1 MIHLPL
7 RRCLPAILLVAL
19 AISPPLA
26 SAQPALAEGVGNN
39 DQGAAER
46 EALGP
51 DLDAIRR
58 FVEVYR
64 VIKAAHVDPV
74 ADDVL
79 IESAIRGMLGGLDAH
94 SSYLDTRALEVLT
107 DDTLG
112 AYDGLGVELMSGAGV
127 LQVIGAM
134 PDSPAE
140 RAGLRV
146 GDFITHVDEI
156 EVDENTVTQSL
167 AKLRGRPGTRVHL
180 TVVRDDAPAPLEMDL
195 VRARIRL
202 STVRS
207 EWLEPG
213 LAMIHVT
220 QCQPATAGEIHR
232 QLSRLRREHGGE
244 LDALILDLRGNPG
257 GALDAAV
264 AISDLFLAQGRVVS
278 LKGRFEGVDRAY
290 DARPGS
296 EWERL
301 PLAVLIDGDTA
312 SAAEII
318 AAALQAH
325 GRATVLGERSYGK
338 GSVQNVFA
346 LDPDHA
352 VRLTTARYYTAKGE
366 SIHERGVMPDVV
378 VAADADADADVK
390 DFEIADPVVKRARQ
404 ALKAAAAP
412 SPQASATAKPDGS

>member
-1 MIHLPL
+1 MNTPAPF
-7 RRCLPAILLVAL
+7 RRCLPLLLLASLTLAL
-19 AISPPLA
+19 PA
-26 SAQPALAEGVGNN
+26 SAQEALAEGVANN
-39 DQGAAER
+39 DQGVAER

-64 VIKAAHVDPV
+64 VIKAAHVDAV
-74 ADDVL
+74 DDHVL

-94 SSYLDTRALEVLT
+94 SGYLDMRALEVLT

-112 AYDGLGVELMSGAGV
+112 AYDGLGVELISGAGV

-140 RAGLRV
+140 RAGLKV
-146 GDFITHVDEI
+146 GDFITHVDEL
-156 EVDENTVTQSL
+156 EVDETNMPQSL

-180 TVVRDDAPAPLEMDL
+180 TVVRDDAPAPMQMDL

-213 LAMIHVT
+213 LAIIHVA

-232 QLSRLRREHGGE
+232 QLSRLRRDPGGQ
-244 LDALILDLRGNPG
+244 LQGVVLDLRGNPG

-264 AISDLFLAQGRVVS
+264 AISDLFLAEGRIVS
-278 LKGRFEGVDRAY
+278 LKGRADSVDRAF

-296 EWERL
+296 EWEGL
-301 PLAVLIDGDTA
+301 PLAVLIDGGTA

-318 AAALQAH
+318 AAALQSH
-325 GRATVLGERSYGK
+325 GRATIVGERSFGK
-338 GSVQNVFA
+338 GSVQNIFA
-346 LDPDHA
+346 LDPTHA

-366 SIHERGVMPDVV
+366 SIHDRGVVPDFTI
-378 VAADADADADVK
+378 AGDTGEGEDADPAVR
-390 DFEIADPVVKRARQ
+390 RAVQ
-404 ALKAAAAP
+404 ALKAGRPSGSSAAAT
-412 SPQASATAKPDGS
+412 QAR

>member
-1 MIHLPL
+1 MKTVEPDSMKTSDLL
-7 RRCLPAILLVAL
+7 RRCLPLLL
-19 AISPPLA
+19 LA
-26 SAQPALAEGVGNN
+26 SLTMALPAAAQEALAEGVGNN
-39 DQGAAER
+39 DKGAAER

-64 VIKAAHVDPV
+64 VIKAAHVDV
-74 ADDVL
+74 VSDDVL

-94 SSYLDTRALEVLT
+94 SGYLDVRALEVLT

-112 AYDGLGVELMSGAGV
+112 AYDGLGVELISGAGV

-140 RAGLRV
+140 RAGLKV
-146 GDFITHVDEI
+146 GDFITHVDEL
-156 EVDENTVTQSL
+156 EVDETNMPQSL

-180 TVVRDDAPAPLEMDL
+180 TVVRDDAPAPMEMDL

-213 LAMIHVT
+213 LAIIHVA
-220 QCQPATAGEIHR
+220 QCQLATAGEIHR

-244 LDALILDLRGNPG
+244 LQGVVLDLRGNPG
-257 GALDAAV
+257 GALESAIAV
-264 AISDLFLAQGRVVS
+264 SDMFLAEGRIVS
-278 LKGRFEGVDRAY
+278 LKGRVENTDRAY

-318 AAALQAH
+318 AAALQSH
-325 GRATVLGERSYGK
+325 GRASVLGERSFGK
-338 GSVQNVFA
+338 GSVQNIFA
-346 LDPDHA
+346 LDPTHA

-366 SIHERGVMPDVV
+366 SIHDRGVVPDIVI
-378 VAADADADADVK
+378 ASDANGAED
-390 DFEIADPVVKRARQ
+390 ADPVVQRAIQ
-404 ALKAAAAP
+404 ALKTAPRSAQAAATDA
-412 SPQASATAKPDGS
+412 G